1 MHAGGELRYALMGLV
16 LFGTWLLWSGHFETM
31 FIGFGI
37 FSSIFVL
44 FLYARMER
52 LIGVSHEPRLGLR
65 WIGYAPWILWEIAK
79 ANWDVARII
88 LKPSLPIKPKLIRI
102 RASQKTDLAKVVYA
116 NSITLTPGTITL
128 DVQDDKFLVHAL
140 TDEAA
145 ADLYSGEMDR
155 RVSDMEGK
163 G

>member
-1 MHAGGELRYALMGLV
+1 MRYALMGLV

-44 FLYARMER
+44 VLYARMER

-88 LKPSLPIKPKLIRI
+88 LKPSLPIKPRLIRI

-145 ADLYSGEMDR
+145 SALDSGEMGR

>member
-1 MHAGGELRYALMGLV
+1 MRYALMGLV

-65 WIGYAPWILWEIAK
+65 WIGYAPWILLKIAK

-145 ADLYSGEMDR
+145 ADLDSGEMDR

>member
-1 MHAGGELRYALMGLV
+1 MRYALMGLV

-145 ADLYSGEMDR
+145 ADLDSGEMDR